1 MSRACWKPS
10 AHIDDLRSTFAA
22 LMKPGRRV
30 TDTAY
35 SHFIAQLRTCA
46 ELTRELEEES
56 EILETQLRSHAFPPA
71 GPLPNNVT
79 PLRPQLRLVVSST
92 DDGEVP

>member
-1 MSRACWKPS
+1 MSRECWKPS
-10 AHIDDLRSTFAA
+10 AHIDDVRSTFAA

-56 EILETQLRSHAFPPA
+56 EILETQLRAHPFPPTA
-71 GPLPNNVT
+71 PKPSNVT
-79 PLRPQLRLVVSST
+79 PLRPKLRLVSST
-92 DDGEVP
+92 PDGGDAA

>member
-1 MSRACWKPS
+1 MIRACWKPS
-10 AHIDDLRSTFAA
+10 AHIDDLRRTFAA

-30 TDTAY
+30 TETAY

-56 EILETQLRSHAFPPA
+56 EILEERLRAHPFPPEI
-71 GPLPNNVT
+71 PMPSNVT
-79 PLRPQLRLVVSST
+79 PLRPRLRLVVTSP
-92 DDGEVP
+92 DGGDAA

>member
-10 AHIDDLRSTFAA
+10 AHIDDLRRTFAT

-30 TDTAY
+30 TEVAY
-35 SHFIAQLRTCA
+35 SHFIAQFRTCE

-56 EILETQLRSHAFPPA
+56 EILETRLRSHPFPQVDPK
-71 GPLPNNVT
+71 PDNVI
-79 PLRPQLRLVVSST
+79 PLRPKLRLVSSAP
-92 DDGEVP
+92 DGGDAA

>member
-10 AHIDDLRSTFAA
+10 THIDDLRSTFAA

-30 TDTAY
+30 TETAY

-46 ELTRELEEES
+46 ELARELEEES
-56 EILETQLRSHAFPPA
+56 LILESRLRSFSFPPA
-71 GPLPNNVT
+71 ATGPNNVT
-79 PLRPQLRLVVSST
+79 PLRPHLRLVTSSS
-92 DDGEVP
+92 DGGDAA

>member
-10 AHIDDLRSTFAA
+10 AHIDDLRHTFAA

-56 EILETQLRSHAFPPA
+56 LILETQLRAHPFPPA
-71 GPLPNNVT
+71 APVPNNVT
-79 PLRPQLRLVVSST
+79 PLRPHLRLVVSSP
-92 DDGEVP
+92 DGGDAA

>member
-1 MSRACWKPS
+1 MIRECWKPS
-10 AHIDDLRSTFAA
+10 GHIDELRRTFGA

-30 TDTAY
+30 TETAY

-56 EILETQLRSHAFPPA
+56 EILETRLRAHAFPPVA
-71 GPLPNNVT
+71 PTHCNVT
-79 PLRPQLRLVVSST
+79 RLRPHLRLVVPSQ
-92 DDGEVP
+92 DGGDAA

>member
-10 AHIDDLRSTFAA
+10 AHIDDIRSTFAD

-30 TDTAY
+30 TETAY

-46 ELTRELEEES
+46 ELARELEEES
-56 EILETQLRSHAFPPA
+56 LILEKQLRAHAFPPA
-71 GPLPNNVT
+71 EPKPSNVT
-79 PLRPQLRLVVSST
+79 PLRPQLRLVSSRQ
-92 DDGEVP
+92 DGGDAA